1 MDAERLKSV
10 KREVQAMRN
19 MLRNIESELERL
31 IGEMVRGSV
40 NVMDDQ
46 TVYRASVEVIGE
58 LNRVT
63 GRSFDPTATNTVY
76 LVRNLLNEG
85 RTPEDMKRVVRKMA
99 LTWDNSQM
107 RLFLR
112 PETLF
117 GEHFES
123 YLQLA
128 NTELKNGMDLQ
139 ELADMAIKRQQEVTR
154 CETGH

>member
-19 MLRNIESELERL
+19 MLRNIETELERL
-31 IGEMVRGSV
+31 IGEAVRGTGK
-40 NVMDDQ
+40 VMEDQ
-46 TVYRASVEVIGE
+46 AVYRASVEVIGE

-63 GRSFDPTATNTVY
+63 GRSFDPTAVNTVY
-76 LVRNLLNEG
+76 LVRNLLNDG
-85 RTPEDMKRVVRKMA
+85 RTPEEMKRVVRKMA
-99 LTWDNSQM
+99 STWDTPEM

-112 PETLF
+112 PSTLF

-139 ELADMAIKRQQEVTR
+139 ELADLAILRQQEVEHR
-154 CETGH
+154 ETVH